1 MVRDH
6 SGTSEIMKSL
16 SAKVLQKLI
25 AGTAE
30 PLLVAR
36 IDSADWPVVLSN
48 SAFDT
53 VAGGDQSVG
62 QPLADVIEGM
72 LGRELAV
79 EVSETVRSRQES
91 TLPVEFRSREYLLSL
106 TPLSDEKGDSEQ
118 FYAVYWRTTSGFEAA
133 VGDREAHQALLK
145 AKRHIRDLSRDD
157 PVTGLLNTTAF
168 HEVLA
173 HDWAVASREK
183 TTLALVAFSFENF
196 DEYLHVFGRHATDSC
211 LRRVAQ
217 AIRRCLRR
225 ASDVAAFIDGNGSDK
240 LVVLSHASDE
250 ANVREFAERIEHAVR
265 ELRLHHPRSSL
276 SKYVAVS
283 SDIAMMQAGEGGT
296 DAVDFLSRVI

>member
-1 MVRDH
+1 MLRDH
-6 SGTSEIMKSL
+6 SGISQIMKSL
-16 SAKVLQKLI
+16 SAKVLKKLI
-25 AGTAE
+25 VGTAE

-36 IDSADWPVVLSN
+36 IDSADWPVVLTN
-48 SAFDT
+48 SAFDA

-72 LGRELAV
+72 LGRDLAV

-106 TPLSDEKGDSEQ
+106 TPLSDEKDDSEQ
-118 FYAVYWRTTSGFEAA
+118 FYAVYWRTTSGHEAV

-173 HDWAVASREK
+173 HDWSVASREK
-183 TTLALVAFSFENF
+183 NTLALVAFSFENF

-211 LRRVAQ
+211 LRRVRKRFVVACVVRAMLPLSSVVTTSSWCYRMRQ
-217 AIRRCLRR
+217 RKQMYAILQSGLSTPYANSNYIIR
-225 ASDVAAFIDGNGSDK
+225 ARVHRNTSPF
-240 LVVLSHASDE
+240 
-250 ANVREFAERIEHAVR
+250 
-265 ELRLHHPRSSL
+265 RS
-276 SKYVAVS
+276 
-283 SDIAMMQAGEGGT
+283 T
-296 DAVDFLSRVI
+296 SR

>member
-1 MVRDH
+1 
-6 SGTSEIMKSL
+6 MKPL
-16 SAKVLQKLI
+16 SAQVLKKLI

-53 VAGGDQSVG
+53 VAGGDQPVG

-106 TPLSDEKGDSEQ
+106 TPISDKKDDSEQ
-118 FYAVYWRTTSGFEAA
+118 FYAVYWRTTSGYEAA
-133 VGDREAHQALLK
+133 AGDREAHQALLK

-225 ASDVAAFIDGNGSDK
+225 ASDVAAFIDGSDK

-250 ANVREFAERIEHAVR
+250 TNVREFAERIEHAVR
-265 ELRLHHPRSSL
+265 ELRLHHPRSSS
-276 SKYVAVS
+276 SKYVTVS
-283 SDIAMMQAGEGGT
+283 SDIAMMQAGEGGS